1 MVWITFSFFHNSCI
15 LVFAIIYRFPEV
27 AKLCLVFSLEIRGIV
42 NTFSLS
48 ENTRYAAY
56 LVFKMLDDY
65 GFENE
70 PMDLSIDVEGGHSST
85 KSVCLDPNASHN
97 KERTCSRNHSY
108 KSRTVCKCPG
118 PRWRPFPNVIGLQR
132 PTMRSDGWLEIEMGR
147 VLQFKTWRRR
157 SPNECCREIGEWQ

>member
-1 MVWITFSFFHNSCI
+1 
-15 LVFAIIYRFPEV
+15 
-27 AKLCLVFSLEIRGIV
+27 VFSVEIRAVI

-48 ENTRYAAY
+48 RNTRYAAY
-56 LVFKMLDDY
+56 LVFKMIDDY

-108 KSRTVCKCPG
+108 KRRTVCKCPG

-132 PTMRSDGWLEIEMGR
+132 PTMRSDGWLEIEMGEFFNSR
-147 VLQFKTWRRR
+147 L
-157 SPNECCREIGEWQ
+157 EGEEVQMSVVEELESGNKKGNFFLEGIEVRPKEEN